1 MDVCRF
7 NHTYDFAFDVQ
18 SRKGDA
24 EDVTP
29 DMLIEAIRY
38 RIDRIERNDKTEM
51 LEACGLI
58 DSTEAPAAEA

>member
-1 MDVCRF
+1 MTRF

-18 SRKGDA
+18 SYDEYG

-29 DMLIEAIRY
+29 DMLIEAIRH
-38 RIDRIERNDKTEM
+38 RVSRIEREDRTEM

-58 DSTEAPAAEA
+58 DSSEEPL